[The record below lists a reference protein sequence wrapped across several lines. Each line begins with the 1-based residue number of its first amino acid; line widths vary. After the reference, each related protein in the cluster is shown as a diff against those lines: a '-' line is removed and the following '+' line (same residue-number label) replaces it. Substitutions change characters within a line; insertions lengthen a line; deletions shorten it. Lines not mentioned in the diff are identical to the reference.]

1 MKSEGFSPE
10 MPELPEVETMVRGI
24 RPVLEGGTLI
34 EFARLPCRRKPLLLQ
49 PGLAVIRRRTAGQKI
64 SAVRR
69 RAKRVVIELES
80 GEGFVIEP
88 RMTGLMLVTDPPTT
102 EHLRFA
108 WHVAGPKSK
117 KSTILFWDR
126 RGLGTVRLLDR
137 DALAAL
143 MAPGKLGP
151 DALEMT
157 PALWREALGKT
168 RRAVKVALLDQSLV
182 AGIGNLYA
190 SEILHL
196 AQIHPAT
203 PADRISSAR
212 IQRLAA
218 AVQSVL
224 QLAIKHEGSTL
235 SDGTYR
241 NALNQD
247 GGFQNSHQVYDKAG
261 RDCPRCR
268 RPIIRIVQAQ
278 RSTFCCTGCQR
289 H

>member
-1 MKSEGFSPE
+1 

-24 RPVLEGGTLI
+24 RPALEGRTLV
-34 EFARLPCRRKPLLLQ
+34 EFARLPCRRRPILLE
-49 PGLAVIRRRTAGQKI
+49 PGLAAIRRRTTGQKI
-64 SAVRR
+64 TAVRR
-69 RAKRVVIELES
+69 RAKRVVIELDS

-108 WHVAGPKSK
+108 WHVAGPGAK
-117 KSTILFWDR
+117 KNTVLFWDR
-126 RGLGTVRLLDR
+126 RGLGTVRLLGR

-157 PALWREALGKT
+157 PALWRVALQKT
-168 RRAVKVALLDQSLV
+168 RRPIKVALLDQSLV

-190 SEILHL
+190 SEILYL
-196 AQIHPAT
+196 SQIHPAT

-212 IQRLAA
+212 IEKLAQ

-224 QLAIKHEGSTL
+224 QLAIQHEGSTL

-247 GGFQNSHQVYDKAG
+247 GGYQNSHQVYDKAG
-261 RDCPRCR
+261 RECPRCR
-268 RPIIRIVQAQ
+268 RKILRIVQAQ
-278 RSTFCCTGCQR
+278 RSTFYCSGCQR
-289 H
+289 

>member
-1 MKSEGFSPE
+1 

-24 RPVLEGGTLI
+24 RPALEGRTLL
-34 EFARLPCRRKPLLLQ
+34 EFARLPCRRRPILLE
-49 PGLAVIRRRTAGQKI
+49 PGLAVIRRRTSGQKV

-69 RAKRVVIELES
+69 RAKRIVIELES
-80 GEGFVIEP
+80 GDGFVIEP

-108 WHVAGPKSK
+108 WRVAGPKRA
-117 KSTILFWDR
+117 TEVLFWDR

-137 DALAAL
+137 ESLAAL
-143 MAPGKLGP
+143 MAPGKLGT
-151 DALEMT
+151 DALDMT
-157 PALWREALGKT
+157 PDLWRETLRKT
-168 RRAVKVALLDQSLV
+168 RRPIKVALLDQVLV

-196 AQIHPAT
+196 SQIHPGT
-203 PADRISSAR
+203 PADRLSAAR
-212 IQRLAA
+212 IQKLSE

-224 QLAIKHEGSTL
+224 RVAIEHEGSTL

-247 GGFQNSHQVYDKAG
+247 GGYQNSHQVYDKAG
-261 RDCPRCR
+261 AECPRCR
-268 RPIIRIVQAQ
+268 RVIVRIVQAQ
-278 RSTFCCTGCQR
+278 RSTFYCMGCQR
-289 H
+289 